1 MFVHIKWERLK
12 KQRGKMATISNNP
25 LEHKQRHEFLHKALD
40 ELVADMLTRTDRTL
54 STITVMQLMEWSHQQ
69 TLEPTENYYDK

>member
-1 MFVHIKWERLK
+1 
-12 KQRGKMATISNNP
+12 MATISNNP